1 MGLLPVENNHLL
13 VLKAGGL
20 APRIPL
26 FLDVIPLLPCSF
38 NPHEKIINI
47 LLNGHILSIALLGE
61 YSEIGGVEMQEGVG
75 LGIGFVLFL
84 YLAGF
89 EHGEVHLSLLPAGSG
104 EDIMGSTLIHLFCCH

>member
-26 FLDVIPLLPCSF
+26 FLDVIPFLPCSF
-38 NPHEKIINI
+38 NSHEKVINI
-47 LLNGHILSIALLGE
+47 LLNGHILSIAFLGE
-61 YSEIGGVEMQEGVG
+61 YSEIGGVEMQEGVE
-75 LGIGFVLFL
+75 LGVGFVLFL

-104 EDIMGSTLIHLFCCH
+104 EDIV

>member
-1 MGLLPVENNHLL
+1 MSLLPVENNHLF

-26 FLDVIPLLPCSF
+26 FLYIIPFLPCSF
-38 NPHEKIINI
+38 NPHEKVIDI
-47 LLNGHILSIALLGE
+47 LLNRHILSITLLGE
-61 YSEIGGVEMQEGVG
+61 YSEIGGIEMQEGVE
-75 LGIGFVLFL
+75 LGVGFVLFL

-104 EDIMGSTLIHLFCCH
+104 EDIV